1 MSSRFETFSFLPP
14 LSPGQIQAQAETLLN
29 SNFIPLIEFSESPTP
44 GETYWQAWDIQ
55 PTHSPSAT
63 AGKTEPQLTSGTLL
77 TNIDSCARRHP
88 YAYIRLSG
96 YDKTHQQTAMSF
108 IVHTPNEGM

>member
-1 MSSRFETFSFLPP
+1 MNSRFETFSFLPP
-14 LSPGQIQAQAETLLN
+14 LSPGQIQAQAETLL
-29 SNFIPLIEFSESPTP
+29 SNDFIPLIEFSESPAP
-44 GETYWQAWDIQ
+44 GETYWQAWHIQ
-55 PTHSPSAT
+55 LTHASPT
-63 AGKTEPQLTSGTLL
+63 AGIKTESQLTSGTLL

-96 YDKTHQQTAMSF
+96 YDKEQQQTAMSF